1 MKAELISLAKH
12 VLENSFAVDPPFS
25 IYSAHQVQII
35 QNVPILKPLLIF
47 VLSGLKAFGK
57 HGDIQ
62 CLAGEFILLS
72 ASTQMDMRNIPH
84 QEEYFAVLIDCEY
97 ADFHDLPQGF
107 GVPKPYV
114 KGEVDPAL
122 ALALK
127 QFIEISS
134 VAPLVVTSDRKKELL
149 KLIYHAGYSDI
160 SNLYKHLTI
169 SEKVQSLLCENR
181 LQDYTAEQI
190 ASSLFMS
197 VSTLRRKLKRE
208 SDCLS
213 EIKHRVRLAH
223 GLHLIQTT
231 HWSIGHIASECG
243 YVSASRFTE
252 QFKHRFGMTPRAI
265 RKTKLHV
272 ESE

>member
-1 MKAELISLAKH
+1 MNLAKH
-12 VLENSFAVDPPFS
+12 VLENSLAIDPPFS
-25 IYSAHQVQII
+25 IYSAHQTQMIH
-35 QNVPILKPLLIF
+35 NVPILKPLLIF
-47 VLSGLKAFGK
+47 VLSGLKALGK
-57 HGDIQ
+57 HGDTQ
-62 CLAGEFILLS
+62 CLAGEFLLLS
-72 ASTQMDMRNIPH
+72 ASTQIDMRNIPH
-84 QEEYFAVLIDCEY
+84 QKEYFAVLVDCEY
-97 ADFHDLPQGF
+97 ADFHDLPQGLST
-107 GVPKPYV
+107 PKPYV
-114 KGEVDPAL
+114 KGKVDPAL

-134 VAPLVVTSDRKKELL
+134 IAPAGVTADRKKELL

-160 SNLYKHLTI
+160 SNLHKHLTT
-169 SEKVQSLLCENR
+169 SEKVQSLLCENIV
-181 LQDYTAEQI
+181 QDYTAEQI

-197 VSTLRRKLKRE
+197 VSTLRRKLKSE

-231 HWSIGHIASECG
+231 HWNIGHIANECG

-252 QFKHRFGMTPRAI
+252 QFKHRFGMTPRDI

-272 ESE
+272 EGE